1 MHNLQLYIMW
11 IGLSQQSIQIFLRPD
26 PHPSTQKFNDLNSMS
41 LDADYQSL
49 VNNMQRHTRCNAAYC
64 LQRKN
69 GQEATCRFGYPIE
82 CALTT
87 TTAFVGKLKLH

>member
-41 LDADYQSL
+41 SVICGLLITEVTHIEWVVCSGRLGIKDVA
-49 VNNMQRHTRCNAAYC
+49 
-64 LQRKN
+64 
-69 GQEATCRFGYPIE
+69 EASNY
-82 CALTT
+82 
-87 TTAFVGKLKLH
+87 LH